1 MQHSDPE
8 DQSTIP
14 PPSMKESFECGS
26 EDDVY
31 MPNIWLPDGVFPG
44 FKEAC
49 LSFYWVSVPTWFNLM
64 YVKFDGVCRNV
75 AKSN

>member
-8 DQSTIP
+8 DESTIP

-31 MPNIWLPDGVFPG
+31 MPNIWLPDGIFPG

-49 LSFYWVSVPTWFNLM
+49 LSFYWVSVFPRGKISCT
-64 YVKFDGVCRNV
+64 
-75 AKSN
+75 